1 MVVGD
6 VPYSLVCTGI
16 LNDAVA
22 GTAMRAEALLWRGD
36 IKSDEIIIPESL
48 YFPDP
53 GFLGQFGYIVAYF
66 HGHFSSFL
74 FFVLTNKKVTQDQL
88 E

>member
-1 MVVGD
+1 MKGYCRSAVIVGD

-48 YFPDP
+48 YFPDS
-53 GFLGQFGYIVAYF
+53 GFLGQFG
-66 HGHFSSFL
+66 
-74 FFVLTNKKVTQDQL
+74 
-88 E
+88 

>member
-1 MVVGD
+1 MKGYCRSAVIVGN

-22 GTAMRAEALLWRGD
+22 GIAMRAEALLWRGD
-36 IKSDEIIIPESL
+36 IKSDEVIIPESL

-53 GFLGQFGYIVAYF
+53 GFLGQFG
-66 HGHFSSFL
+66 
-74 FFVLTNKKVTQDQL
+74 
-88 E
+88 